1 MLKKILPAVVFLF
14 LLTACGNAGWD
25 VFETDT
31 WSVEFPGT
39 PKDTA
44 SIDGDV
50 SSVKVFYEPK
60 ENKLDSNVYY
70 SVSNYNMKDSLVQLA
85 SYHEKLFH
93 TDVQIYAWGI
103 GGILADSVG
112 KPVKAGTISGYEYRV
127 IIGENAGLARIR
139 KFAFGR
145 RVYTVLVLTEN
156 AYIANKQADY
166 FLNSFRFK
174 ADSKQAGK

>member
-1 MLKKILPAVVFLF
+1 MLKKILPALFFAF
-14 LLTACGNAGWD
+14 LLASCGGAGWNTY
-25 VFETDT
+25 ETDT

-39 PKDTA
+39 PKDSA
-44 SIDGDV
+44 SVAGDA
-50 SSVKVFYEPK
+50 SSVKVFYEPQ

-70 SVSNYNMKDSLVQLA
+70 SVSNYTMKDSLNQLA
-85 SYHEKLFH
+85 SYYEKLFH
-93 TDVQIYAWGI
+93 GDVQVYAWGI

-112 KPVKAGTISGYEYRV
+112 KPVKAGNISGYEYRV

-139 KFAFGR
+139 KFALGR

-156 AYIANKQADY
+156 AYIANVQADY

-174 ADSKQAGK
+174 VAEKASGK

>member
-1 MLKKILPAVVFLF
+1 MFKKILPAVLFLF
-14 LLTACGNAGWD
+14 LLAACSNAGWD
-25 VFETDT
+25 TYETDT

-44 SIDGDV
+44 SIDGEA
-50 SSVKVFYEPK
+50 SSVKVFYEPI
-60 ENKLDSNVYY
+60 ENKFDSNIYY
-70 SVSNYNMKDSLVQLA
+70 SVSNFSMKDSLAQLA

-103 GGILADSVG
+103 GGILADSIG
-112 KPVKAGTISGYEYRV
+112 KPVKAGTILGYEYRV
-127 IIGENAGLARIR
+127 IMGENTGLVRIR

-145 RVYTVLVLTEN
+145 RIYTVLVLTEDT
-156 AYIANKQADY
+156 YIANKQADY

-174 ADSKQAGK
+174 TESK